1 MTTPAQPLAAQPDPM
16 LQAFTQRA
24 QQQAPAATASP
35 NASASGDPMLDAFTA
50 RKARIAQPQQQ
61 GTQEPEQPGFGQRTY
76 EASGLKGIIETAK
89 QKWQA
94 SQVEAQKEQQM
105 ASATMEALKSGNYG
119 QAAELLLQHL
129 STSAKN
135 AIDPMGIGRGTIEG
149 AANSIKSNA
158 ESKAGHVIK
167 GVRAAQHGEYG
178 KAALEA
184 GGAVAGGDED
194 TDRIIEDV
202 ENKNL
207 PGLAGDVVGG
217 GAKAAAMLAGAK
229 GAGAAAEGEA
239 AAETPGLVKQVLKGK
254 GVAQEPAQAA
264 VREFV
269 GADEGTPMLKG
280 HASVLDEPLNAI
292 KDKERTAYKAQDEAA
307 GFDVKETRAKL
318 KDAEY
323 KVKQPEIDDATRER
337 LTKSITES
345 KASIADAEEKMKA
358 AGVDPKAADSV
369 YKQRKAFEELRKGIV
384 QHVSADGESVNVDGL
399 LNYAK
404 KLRNSKYGD
413 RLEQIAGKESADSF
427 MEELQ
432 KAKDMGAHALKV
444 QKVAKIIG
452 GMIGAGAAGEM
463 LHATQ

>member
-24 QQQAPAATASP
+24 LQQAPAATASP

-50 RKARIAQPQQQ
+50 RKAGVAQSQQK
-61 GTQEPEQPGFGQRTY
+61 GSQEPEQPGFGQRTY

-135 AIDPMGIGRGTIEG
+135 AIDPMGMGRGMLEG
-149 AANSIKSNA
+149 AAASIKSNA

-217 GAKAAAMLAGAK
+217 GAKAAALLAGAK
-229 GAGAAAEGEA
+229 GAGSAAEEG
-239 AAETPGLVKQVLKGK
+239 PGIVKQMWQGK
-254 GVAQEPAQAA
+254 KIAQEPAAGA
-264 VREFV
+264 IREAV
-269 GADEGTPMLKG
+269 GADKDAALLEGNKT
-280 HASVLDEPLNAI
+280 VVDESLSAI
-292 KDKERTAYKAQDEAA
+292 KQKERAAYNAQDKAA

-323 KVKQPEIDDATRER
+323 KVKQPEIDDATRDR
-337 LTKSITES
+337 LNKTIDES
-345 KASIADAEEKMKA
+345 KSSLADAEKRMSE
-358 AGVDPKAADSV
+358 AGVDSKEADNL
-369 YKQRKAFEELRKGIV
+369 YKQRKAGEEFKKQIV

-399 LNYAK
+399 LNASK
-404 KLRNSKYGD
+404 KLRFSKYGD
-413 RLEQIAGKESADSF
+413 RLEQFMGKEGANNF
-427 MEELQ
+427 MEKLEAAQ
-432 KAKDMGAHALKV
+432 KAGVHAMKW
-444 QKVAKIIG
+444 QKVAKWSL
-452 GMIGAGAAGEM
+452 GALGVGAAGEM
-463 LHATQ
+463 VRDVLP